1 MAITSDLNLQD
12 KNDNNWVSLKSKRL
26 VNKQTQKRAEN
37 VGQNHVKFNNCMK
50 FMLQTSIKLFL
61 LALKANY
68 FISLPFELPP
78 KIQQKNRK
86 IFTSHIR
93 DFVLQRYVGF

>member
-1 MAITSDLNLQD
+1 MAITSDLNLHD

-26 VNKQTQKRAEN
+26 VNKRTQKRAEN

-78 KIQQKNRK
+78 KNPTEK
-86 IFTSHIR
+86 IEKSLQATYETS
-93 DFVLQRYVGF
+93 YCNAM